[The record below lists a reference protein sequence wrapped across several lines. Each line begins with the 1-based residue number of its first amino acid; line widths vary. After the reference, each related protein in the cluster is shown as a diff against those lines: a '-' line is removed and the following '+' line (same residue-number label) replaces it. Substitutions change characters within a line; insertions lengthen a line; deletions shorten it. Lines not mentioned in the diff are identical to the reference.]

1 MWIDEPVSFDIKLND
16 MKKENNTK
24 CNNLK
29 NSDYL
34 TKVLEETKLSV
45 LKDYSFLSDDS
56 CKVTEKSKPSF
67 CGYSF
72 SVAIKFLS
80 AGGAI
85 RRSCWSRTEEFI
97 VKQIPSYVS
106 GDIIP
111 KMQSLPKIA
120 KNILTSKE
128 NPHISY
134 NNQMLIINKYGDA
147 TTWIPS
153 TNDLFAEDWELVTE

>member
-1 MWIDEPVSFDIKLND
+1 MWIDELVLFNIKLND

-24 CNNLK
+24 CD
-29 NSDYL
+29 DYL

-56 CKVTEKSKPSF
+56 YKVAEKSKSSF

-85 RRSCWSRTEEFI
+85 RRSCWNRTEEFI
-97 VKQIPSYVS
+97 VKQIPSHVS

-111 KMQSLPKIA
+111 KIQSLPKIA
-120 KNILTSKE
+120 KNILISKE
-128 NPHISY
+128 NPYISY
-134 NNQMLIINKYGDA
+134 NNQILIINKYGNA

>member
-1 MWIDEPVSFDIKLND
+1 MWIDEPVSFGIKLND

-24 CNNLK
+24 CN
-29 NSDYL
+29 DYL

-45 LKDYSFLSDDS
+45 LKDYRFLSDDS
-56 CKVTEKSKPSF
+56 YKIAEKSKPSF

-97 VKQIPSYVS
+97 VKQIPSRVS

>member
-1 MWIDEPVSFDIKLND
+1 MWIDEPVPSFAELND
-16 MKKENNTK
+16 MKKESNTK

-29 NSDYL
+29 NSDHL
-34 TKVLEETKLSV
+34 TKIIEETKLSV
-45 LKDYSFLSDDS
+45 FKDYNFLLDDS
-56 CKVTEKSKPSF
+56 YNIVKKSKPSLN
-67 CGYSF
+67 GYSF

-80 AGGAI
+80 SGGAV

-97 VKQIPSYVS
+97 VKQIPSRVN

-120 KNILTSKE
+120 KNILTSRE

-134 NNQMLIINKYGDA
+134 NNQLLIINKYGDA
-147 TTWIPS
+147 TTWIPTTS
-153 TNDLFAEDWELVTE
+153 DLFAEDWELVTE

>member
-1 MWIDEPVSFDIKLND
+1 MWIDEPVSFGIKLND

-24 CNNLK
+24 CN
-29 NSDYL
+29 DYL

-45 LKDYSFLSDDS
+45 LKDYRFLSDDS
-56 CKVTEKSKPSF
+56 YKIAEKSKPSF

-85 RRSCWSRTEEFI
+85 RRSCWSRTEEFT
-97 VKQIPSYVS
+97 VKQIPSRVS

>member
-1 MWIDEPVSFDIKLND
+1 MWIDEPVSFGIKLNN

-24 CNNLK
+24 CNDFK

-34 TKVLEETKLSV
+34 TKVLEETKLSI
-45 LKDYSFLSDDS
+45 LKDYRFLSNDS
-56 CKVTEKSKPSF
+56 YNIIKKNKPSLR
-67 CGYSF
+67 GYSF
-72 SVAIKFLS
+72 SAAIKFLS

-97 VKQIPSYVS
+97 VKQIPSRVS

>member
-1 MWIDEPVSFDIKLND
+1 MWIDEPVSLGIKSND

-24 CNNLK
+24 CN
-29 NSDYL
+29 DYL
-34 TKVLEETKLSV
+34 TKILEETKLSV
-45 LKDYSFLSDDS
+45 LKDYRFLSDDS
-56 CKVTEKSKPSF
+56 CKIAEKSKPYF
-67 CGYSF
+67 RGYSF
-72 SVAIKFLS
+72 SVAIKFLA
-80 AGGAI
+80 AGGAV

-97 VKQIPSYVS
+97 VKQIPSRVS
-106 GDIIP
+106 GDVIP

>member
-1 MWIDEPVSFDIKLND
+1 MWIDEPVSFGIKSND

-24 CNNLK
+24 CN
-29 NSDYL
+29 DYL

-45 LKDYSFLSDDS
+45 LKDYRFLSDDS
-56 CKVTEKSKPSF
+56 YKIAEKSKPSF

-97 VKQIPSYVS
+97 VKQIPSSIS